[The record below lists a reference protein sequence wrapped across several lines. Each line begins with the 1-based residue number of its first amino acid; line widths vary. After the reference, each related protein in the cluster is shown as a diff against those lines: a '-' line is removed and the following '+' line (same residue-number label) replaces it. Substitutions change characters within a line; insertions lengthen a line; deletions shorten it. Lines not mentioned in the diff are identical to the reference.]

1 MTLPTSI
8 LPCLP
13 NANAVLELLGERRQP
28 QFEGLAKAT
37 ATMFGCPLGAI
48 TVVECDRQWFKA
60 VTDPS
65 ITEIPTE
72 QSICRHALV
81 GTDLM
86 VVEDLSKDLRFA
98 ANPLVTEE
106 GMRFYAG
113 RPIWVKIAPD
123 SDAVPIGALCMID
136 FAPRSF
142 SAEERDTLEQLGMV
156 AQTLVQAAID
166 AAVAERSAEQ
176 LAELLA
182 DQQRAHRQLRQGEK
196 IAGFGTWRLCL
207 ADNRVEWSDQVY
219 AIHEVPKGQ
228 EEMLEDALSFYP
240 PSDRAILS
248 AAVEQ
253 AISTGRSYDLEV
265 DFITAKGRSRRVRA
279 MGEVEL
285 DQGKPVALIGVFQ
298 DVTERYRLE
307 QALIRKANTDEL
319 TGIAS
324 RRRFNES
331 FDAKTYA
338 PRASGQDVA
347 LILIDLDRFK
357 EANDRFG
364 HAVGDE
370 LLVKTA
376 KVLSAPW
383 LKDSFAARLGGDEFV
398 LLVTDTQ
405 LMDNLDGTIGRLLEE
420 LRLSPS
426 IAPDFA
432 VSGTIGAVRIDDPAM
447 DRERATG
454 LADRALYKAKD
465 RKRGSAVLSQ
475 GARDV
480 AIPQAQGAKAIDRAA

>member
-28 QFEGLAKAT
+28 QFDGLAKAT
-37 ATMFGCPLGAI
+37 ATMFGCPLSAI

-60 VTDPS
+60 ATDPS
-65 ITEIPTE
+65 LTEIPAE

-86 VVEDLSKDLRFA
+86 VVEDLPKDPRFA
-98 ANPLVTEE
+98 GNPLVTEE

-123 SDAVPIGALCMID
+123 SEAVPVGALCMID

-142 SAEERDTLEQLGMV
+142 SAEERDTLEQLGTV

-176 LAELLA
+176 LTELLA

-207 ADNRVEWSDQVY
+207 ADNHLEWSDQVY

-248 AAVEQ
+248 AAIDQ

-265 DFITAKGRSRRVRA
+265 DFITAKGRPRRVRA

-285 DQGKPVALIGVFQ
+285 DHGKPVALIGVFQ

-307 QALIRKANTDEL
+307 QALIHKANTDEL

-338 PRASGQDVA
+338 PRISGQDVA

-370 LLVKTA
+370 LLMKTG
-376 KVLSAPW
+376 KVLTAPW

-398 LLVTDTQ
+398 LLITDTR
-405 LMDNLDGTIGRLLEE
+405 LVANLEATIDRLLVN
-420 LRLSPS
+420 LRLAPS
-426 IAPDFA
+426 TAPDFA
-432 VSGTIGAVRIDDPAM
+432 VSGTIGAVRIGDPTM

-454 LADRALYKAKD
+454 HADRALYKAKE
-465 RKRGSAVLSQ
+465 RQRGSAVLSQ
-475 GARDV
+475 GGRDITV
-480 AIPQAQGAKAIDRAA
+480 PQARSAKAINRAA

>member
-1 MTLPTSI
+1 MTFPSSI

-13 NANAVLELLGERRQP
+13 NASAVFELLGEKRQP
-28 QFEGLAKAT
+28 QFDGLAT
-37 ATMFGCPLGAI
+37 ATARMFGCPLGAI

-65 ITEIPTE
+65 LVEIPVN

-81 GTDLM
+81 GTDLL
-86 VVEDLSKDLRFA
+86 VVEDLSMDARFA
-98 ANPLVTEE
+98 DNPLVAEE

-123 SDAVPIGALCMID
+123 SDAVPIGALCMVD

-176 LAELLA
+176 LTELLA

-240 PSDRAILS
+240 PADRAILS

-253 AISTGRSYDLEV
+253 AITTGRSYDLEV
-265 DFITAKGRSRRVRA
+265 DFITARGRSRRVRA

-285 DQGKPVALIGVFQ
+285 DQGKTVALIGVFQ

-307 QALIRKANTDEL
+307 QALIHKANTDEL

-376 KVLSAPW
+376 TALGAPW
-383 LKDSFAARLGGDEFV
+383 LKGSFAARLGGDEFV
-398 LLVTDTQ
+398 LLVTEPQ
-405 LMDNLDGTIGRLLEE
+405 LLDDLESVIERLLDQ

-426 IAPDFA
+426 TEPGFE
-432 VSGTIGAVRIDDPAM
+432 VSGTIGAVRFGDPLI

-454 LADRALYKAKD
+454 LADRALYKAKGH
-465 RKRGSAVLSQ
+465 RRGSAVLSQ
-475 GARDV
+475 GERDLALPRV
-480 AIPQAQGAKAIDRAA
+480 RSDQAIDRAA